1 MRRRR
6 KRRRRRKMRRRRGK
20 RRRRRRRRKRRR
32 RIEMKITPLILNLD
46 TRWRLTVNFTIRSL
60 YSLGK

>member
-1 MRRRR
+1 M
-6 KRRRRRKMRRRRGK
+6 
-20 RRRRRRRRKRRR
+20 RRRKRRR
-32 RIEMKITPLILNLD
+32 RIERIIAPLIPNLD